1 MDIFTTSITNPGIKT
16 NIISVLKRIHKNVA
30 DLSQYRPIARLSK
43 GLITLATYQKLEI
56 INRKS
61 YPLMATVT
69 ITIFNIKTN
78 ILSAKYQQLTNV
90 EAPLIYHPMERLSG
104 KGLMLV
110 VIYAKYRIQLHQIA
124 KQSIVSN
131 FSVY

>member
-1 MDIFTTSITNPGIKT
+1 
-16 NIISVLKRIHKNVA
+16 
-30 DLSQYRPIARLSK
+30 
-43 GLITLATYQKLEI
+43 
-56 INRKS
+56 
-61 YPLMATVT
+61 MATVT
-69 ITIFNIKTN
+69 ITIFNIKTKTN

-90 EAPLIYHPMERLSG
+90 EAPLLYHPMERLSG